1 MSCFLRIC
9 KKFCD
14 DFFKTIAKTVIKNVT
29 LQQYHN
35 VLQTQNEL
43 QYFIGDTKLKLLNKN
58 LVYKNN
64 KE

>member
-1 MSCFLRIC
+1 MSCFLEFVKNSVTIL
-9 KKFCD
+9 
-14 DFFKTIAKTVIKNVT
+14 KTFAKTVIKNVT

-43 QYFIGDTKLKLLNKN
+43 QYFIGDTKVKLLYKN

>member
-1 MSCFLRIC
+1 MTIFI
-9 KKFCD
+9 
-14 DFFKTIAKTVIKNVT
+14 KTIAKTVIKNVT

-43 QYFIGDTKLKLLNKN
+43 QYFIGDTKLKLLYKN